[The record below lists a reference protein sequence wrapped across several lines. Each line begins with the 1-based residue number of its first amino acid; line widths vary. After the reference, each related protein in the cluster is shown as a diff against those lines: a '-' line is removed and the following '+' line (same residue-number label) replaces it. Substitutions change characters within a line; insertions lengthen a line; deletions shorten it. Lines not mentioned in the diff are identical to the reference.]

1 MLRKLVTKNFRKLED
16 NLFEFGPGLQVVRGA
31 NEAGKSTMLEAIA
44 YALFGAKAC
53 RESLEQVVT
62 WGKDAKSLAVELTVV
77 FEDVEYVVTRS
88 PRGAEVN
95 YAGGRVVGQGE
106 VTAFI
111 SKMLGADAK
120 VAGKLMLAS
129 QGGIRGTLEEG
140 GTATI
145 KLIESL
151 ADFEVVD
158 YVIDLIQ
165 SNCLTGPTSVAE
177 DRLKSAQAA
186 LEVAKQAATP
196 PNTIELEQ
204 KMINCSEG
212 IAARQRSID
221 TNLKPWFDR
230 AQKAVNEAAE
240 LVRRR
245 KEIGGRIE
253 GLTGNKAKRQALRRE
268 AERAAGTAP
277 SNLAIEQA
285 RAALRAA
292 ENAAAEVA
300 IYRQFAAL
308 HRPDVH
314 WEGDKA
320 SFEDAGDTASR
331 HARECRQSIASW
343 EGELRALKASRNVG
357 DTCKACGQK
366 LPNAAAIAA
375 HNLEID
381 AKVKDLEAHIA
392 TARRQAEAAEAD
404 LADLQGVLKAAQPFE
419 AFLAKHGE
427 RVSSGNAK
435 VTYPPALFWTGA
447 EPKANVD
454 VAAQKRALDELELAK
469 NAAIHARAKME
480 TLDQAIAE
488 DNAEIAKLQAELDSF
503 FVPDT
508 DKLAADFA
516 EAQRGWNTASGE
528 ISELRYVRDQVEAEV
543 KALRAAYEVAKR
555 GAETA
560 ARALEQAKRELEDL
574 DFNNT
579 LLKRVRQ
586 ARPVIAD
593 KLWSIVLAAV
603 SNYFSQM
610 RGTTSI
616 VTRQGNEFLVDGK
629 PIAGLSGSTLDVLG
643 LGIRLALT
651 RTFLPNSP
659 LLVLDEPAAAMDD
672 KRTANTMGFLVS
684 AGFAQTLVVTH
695 EDQTE
700 SVAQNLITI

>member
-88 PRGAEVN
+88 TRGAEVN

-158 YVIDLIQ
+158 YVIELIQ
-165 SNCLTGPTSVAE
+165 SNLLTGPTSVAE

-245 KEIGGRIE
+245 KEIDNRIQ
-253 GLTGNKAKRQALRRE
+253 GLTGNKAKKQALRRE

-292 ENAAAEVA
+292 ENVAAEVA

-308 HRPDVH
+308 HRPDV
-314 WEGDKA
+314 
-320 SFEDAGDTASR
+320 
-331 HARECRQSIASW
+331 
-343 EGELRALKASRNVG
+343 
-357 DTCKACGQK
+357 
-366 LPNAAAIAA
+366 
-375 HNLEID
+375 
-381 AKVKDLEAHIA
+381 
-392 TARRQAEAAEAD
+392 
-404 LADLQGVLKAAQPFE
+404 
-419 AFLAKHGE
+419 
-427 RVSSGNAK
+427 
-435 VTYPPALFWTGA
+435 
-447 EPKANVD
+447 
-454 VAAQKRALDELELAK
+454 
-469 NAAIHARAKME
+469 
-480 TLDQAIAE
+480 
-488 DNAEIAKLQAELDSF
+488 
-503 FVPDT
+503 
-508 DKLAADFA
+508 
-516 EAQRGWNTASGE
+516 
-528 ISELRYVRDQVEAEV
+528 
-543 KALRAAYEVAKR
+543 
-555 GAETA
+555 
-560 ARALEQAKRELEDL
+560 
-574 DFNNT
+574 
-579 LLKRVRQ
+579 
-586 ARPVIAD
+586 
-593 KLWSIVLAAV
+593 
-603 SNYFSQM
+603 
-610 RGTTSI
+610 
-616 VTRQGNEFLVDGK
+616 
-629 PIAGLSGSTLDVLG
+629 
-643 LGIRLALT
+643 
-651 RTFLPNSP
+651 
-659 LLVLDEPAAAMDD
+659 
-672 KRTANTMGFLVS
+672 
-684 AGFAQTLVVTH
+684 
-695 EDQTE
+695 
-700 SVAQNLITI
+700 